1 MQYVHQITK
10 TNRSPEALA
19 LGVEAR
25 DPNLAA
31 LDAPLF
37 HPGECALDQPATHAA
52 AALVLAYHQ
61 IRDLGP
67 PDFQL
72 DRGGAVDPDRAK
84 AQQGA
89 LALADEDRRLGVA
102 EGRSEQ
108 AVDLRFRVGAQGK
121 ERVSGRVMLAERNP
135 ERRDPIEVAR
145 IRTANAPVFSLR
157 GRALPQLAS

>member
-1 MQYVHQITK
+1 MQYVHQIAK

-19 LGVEAR
+19 FGVEAR

-52 AALVLAYHQ
+52 AALVPTHHQ

-72 DRGGAVDPDRAK
+72 DRGGAVDPDGTK

-89 LALADEDRRLGVA
+89 ITLADEDRRLGVA

-121 ERVSGRVMLAERNP
+121 ERVRGRVMLAERNP
-135 ERRDPIEVAR
+135 ERRDPVEVAR
-145 IRTANAPVFSLR
+145 VRTANAPVFSLR
-157 GRALPQLAS
+157 GRELRQLGS

>member
-1 MQYVHQITK
+1 MQYVHQITE

-31 LDAPLF
+31 LDTPLF
-37 HPGECALDQPATHAA
+37 HPGECAIDQPATHAA
-52 AALVLAYHQ
+52 APLVPTHDQ
-61 IRDLGP
+61 IRDFGP

-72 DRGGAVDPDRAK
+72 DRGGAVDLDGTK

-89 LALADEDRRLGVA
+89 IALADEDCRLGVA

-121 ERVSGRVMLAERNP
+121 ERVCRRVMLAERNP

-145 IRTANAPVFSLR
+145 IRAANAPDVSLR
-157 GRALPQLAS
+157 GRGLRQLAS